1 VITDNRLIVEGPDLD
16 RLRRLILQS
25 PSVAEPTEPTRW
37 RGLVETVRPHLPVT
51 LTTDL
56 PDVLARRGW
65 CVLHHVDAADDW
77 LLLAL
82 TASLGEIDTR
92 GNECSDQPI
101 YDIRVGTPDNGGHQ
115 PLSRRAVRFSLH
127 TDGAAFARPP
137 RWVVLACVASA
148 HTGGRSLISRLDD
161 ILTRLPDHT
170 LQTCRQRRF
179 RSIASTESLP
189 IFFPAGH
196 GEEGIRYREHH
207 VHAWP
212 GDSEAADALRS
223 LAAAVDSA
231 EPEHVPLTRGDVL
244 FLDNA
249 RVLHGREEFPANSAR
264 HLRRLRLTDPA
275 LPLQQERSR
284 GNE

>member
-1 VITDNRLIVEGPDLD
+1 MTDNQLIVEGLDLD
-16 RLRRLILQS
+16 RLRRLILQP
-25 PSVAEPTEPTRW
+25 PSVAERSEPPPW

-51 LTTDL
+51 LTRDL

-65 CVLHHVDAADDW
+65 CVLHQADAADDR

-92 GNECSDQPI
+92 GNERSDQPI
-101 YDIRVGTPDNGGHQ
+101 YDIRVGTQVNGGHQ
-115 PLSRRAVRFSLH
+115 ALSRRAVRFSLH

-148 HTGGRSLISRLDD
+148 QTGGRSFISRLDD

-170 LQTCRQRRF
+170 LRTCRQRRF
-179 RSIASTESLP
+179 RSIASPEPIP
-189 IFFPAGH
+189 IFFPAGD
-196 GEEGIRYREHH
+196 GVEGIRYRDRH

-223 LAAAVDSA
+223 LAAVVDSA
-231 EPEHVPLTRGDVL
+231 EPKHVQLTRGDVL

-275 LPLQQERSR
+275 LPIQQERSQR
-284 GNE
+284 DE